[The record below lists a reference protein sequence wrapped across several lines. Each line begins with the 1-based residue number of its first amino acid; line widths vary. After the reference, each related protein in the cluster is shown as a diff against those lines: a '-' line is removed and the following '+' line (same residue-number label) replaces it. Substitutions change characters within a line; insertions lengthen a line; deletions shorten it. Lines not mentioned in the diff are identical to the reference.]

1 MASAFII
8 QVQPQLQRDPNEETA
23 ALLRVLIH
31 KIDNTT
37 FGSDVPALP
46 QWTGP
51 ARMAVH
57 VQFILYAS
65 LAASLLSAFLAML
78 GKQWLNR
85 YASIDMRGSAIER
98 SQNRQRK
105 LDGIITWYFEHVL
118 ECLPLM
124 LQVALLLLGCALS
137 RYLWEI
143 NTAVASVVIG
153 VTSLGML
160 FYLFILAAGATSDGC
175 PYQTP
180 WTDTIRRLFHPLSH
194 PMSHLLPLLA
204 RHRVLVRVLIGV
216 EEKYG
221 TVTASLLLPP
231 MILAAIATDAFLDGW
246 TMFRAMFRLLVVS
259 AREVRSWLGW
269 KFPVPEQALDY
280 QVTALDFRCISWIL
294 RTSLDKTTNL
304 LTLKFLKTILA
315 TPSLKAILETPGFN
329 PDIAV
334 GCFIAF
340 SSCFVV
346 DNHGW
351 ISITRGSEQLAD
363 MSAICFLR
371 VFSSLLITTPTSSTI
386 EDVRQR
392 YLRTFTFFALLQ
404 DSPYHLPVNA
414 VHRLFRTNVLRHMVT
429 TEDYHTHLKRTHFPD
444 LAWTRYNPPL
454 DELVPF
460 AQALAQVA
468 QSEYQ
473 SCERGNRK
481 VPRWLLRF
489 ALRFLSQDPLPPIS
503 VVINC
508 LTIIA
513 TDLGC
518 NVSGISNM
526 PSNKKCVHAPDT
538 TVSLLTLHQN
548 TACSLQVD
556 NREMRSCF
564 SRDSTHECTWI

>member
-1 MASAFII
+1 MASAFIT
-8 QVQPQLQRDPNEETA
+8 QVQPQLQKDPGEETA

-37 FGSDVPALP
+37 FGDDVPALP

-51 ARMAVH
+51 TRMV
-57 VQFILYAS
+57 VQVQSILYAS

-105 LDGIITWYFEHVL
+105 LDGIIAWYFEHVL

-143 NTAVASVVIG
+143 STAVAYVVIG
-153 VTSLGML
+153 VTSFGML
-160 FYLFILAAGATSDGC
+160 FYLFIIAAGVTSDGC

-180 WTDTIRRLFHPLSH
+180 WTKIVRGLLHLLSH
-194 PMSHLLPLLA
+194 PVPYLSRLFAEHPA
-204 RHRVLVRVLIGV
+204 LVRVLIIV
-216 EEKYG
+216 ERKCG
-221 TVTASLLLPP
+221 TIIGLLMLPP
-231 MILAAIATDAFLDGW
+231 VILAVISTKAFLAGR

-259 AREVRSWLGW
+259 AREIRSGW
-269 KFPVPEQALDY
+269 SSRTPPVPERALDH
-280 QVTALDFRCISWIL
+280 QATSLDFRCISWIL
-294 RTSLDKTTNL
+294 RTSLDKTIYL
-304 LTLKFLKTILA
+304 LTLTFFKTILA
-315 TPSLKAILETPGFN
+315 TPGFN
-329 PDIAV
+329 SGIVV
-334 GCFIAF
+334 GCLNAF
-340 SSCFVV
+340 NNCFVAS
-346 DNHGW
+346 NCGM
-351 ISITRGSEQLAD
+351 ISITRGLEQLAD
-363 MSAICFLR
+363 MSAVCFLHA
-371 VFSSLLITTPTSSTI
+371 FSSLLITTPTSSTI

-392 YLRTFTFFALLQ
+392 YLRAFSFFATLQ
-404 DSPYHLPVNA
+404 DSSYHLPVNT

-429 TEDYHTHLKRTHFPD
+429 MEDYHTHLKRTRFPY
-444 LAWTRYNPPL
+444 LSWTYYSPPL

-473 SCERGNRK
+473 SYERGSRK

-489 ALRFLSQDPLPPIS
+489 ALRFLSQDPLPPTS
-503 VVINC
+503 VVIHC
-508 LTIIA
+508 LKMIA

-518 NVSGISNM
+518 NVLDIKSI
-526 PSNKKCVHAPDT
+526 PSDERCVHTPKKI
-538 TVSLLTLHQN
+538 VSLLTLHQH
-548 TACSLQVD
+548 TARSFQVD
-556 NREMRSCF
+556 NREIRSCF
-564 SRDSTHECTWI
+564 SRDSTRGCPWI

>member
-153 VTSLGML
+153 VTSLGMV
-160 FYLFILAAGATSDGC
+160 FYFFIIVAGVTSDGC

-180 WTDTIRRLFHPLSH
+180 WTNIILRLLHLYTKHSKLYSGPSSLQEIRLIVLNYPIF
-194 PMSHLLPLLA
+194 LL
-204 RHRVLVRVLIGV
+204 
-216 EEKYG
+216 Y
-221 TVTASLLLPP
+221 
-231 MILAAIATDAFLDGW
+231 AFAFDVFQLGQGI
-246 TMFRAMFRLLVVS
+246 FRLLIVS
-259 AREVRSWLGW
+259 PARGVRSWL
-269 KFPVPEQALDY
+269 FRTSPVSEQALDY
-280 QVTALDFRCISWIL
+280 QETKLDLRCISWTL
-294 RTSLDKTTNL
+294 RTSLDKTINL
-304 LTLKFLKTILA
+304 LTFNFLKTILA
-315 TPSLKAILETPGFN
+315 TPDFN
-329 PDIAV
+329 PDI
-334 GCFIAF
+334 
-340 SSCFVV
+340 VV
-346 DNHGW
+346 DCFDVFSNCFTQHNG

-363 MSAICFLR
+363 ISAMCFLCT
-371 VFSSLLITTPTSSTI
+371 FSSFLITTPTSSTI
-386 EDVRQR
+386 ENARQR
-392 YLRTFTFFALLQ
+392 YKIAF
-404 DSPYHLPVNA
+404 PVFPGTQYPSYPFY
-414 VHRLFRTNVLRHMVT
+414 VKVIHHLFRKETFYLDFFWRRPYITWMT
-429 TEDYHTHLKRTHFPD
+429 
-444 LAWTRYNPPL
+444 YNPPS
-454 DELVPF
+454 DELVLF
-460 AQALAQVA
+460 SHALAQVA

-473 SCERGNRK
+473 SRENMNRK

-489 ALRFLSQDPLPPIS
+489 ALRFLSQDPLPPTP
-503 VVINC
+503 VVVDC

-513 TDLGC
+513 TDLDC
-518 NVSGISNM
+518 NVSGINSIT
-526 PSNKKCVHAPDT
+526 SDEKCVHTPNT
-538 TVSLLTLHQN
+538 TVSLLTLHQH
-548 TACSLQVD
+548 TA
-556 NREMRSCF
+556 
-564 SRDSTHECTWI
+564 

>member
-8 QVQPQLQRDPNEETA
+8 QVQPQLQKDPNEETA

-37 FGSDVPALP
+37 FGDDVPALP

-51 ARMAVH
+51 GQMVIH

-105 LDGIITWYFEHVL
+105 LDGIIAWYFEHVL

-143 NTAVASVVIG
+143 NTAVASMVIG
-153 VTSLGML
+153 VTLFGML
-160 FYLFILAAGATSDGC
+160 FYLFIIAAGATSDGC

-180 WTDTIRRLFHPLSH
+180 WTNIIRRLLHSLVD
-194 PMSHLLPLLA
+194 LLIKHSKLYWTLFEIWNYNDKRGAAIIIVIYPLL
-204 RHRVLVRVLIGV
+204 
-216 EEKYG
+216 
-221 TVTASLLLPP
+221 LLDGF
-231 MILAAIATDAFLDGW
+231 AADAFRLG
-246 TMFRAMFRLLVVS
+246 RAMFRSLVVS
-259 AREVRSWLGW
+259 AREVRSWL
-269 KFPVPEQALDY
+269 FRTSPVPEQAL
-280 QVTALDFRCISWIL
+280 QALDHQATTFDFRCISWIL
-294 RTSLDKTTNL
+294 QTSLDKTINL
-304 LTLKFLKTILA
+304 LTLDFLKTILA
-315 TPSLKAILETPGFN
+315 TPGFN
-329 PDIAV
+329 NDIIL
-334 GCFIAF
+334 GCFNVF
-340 SSCFVV
+340 SNCFVV
-346 DNHGW
+346 NDHGDHAE

-363 MSAICFLR
+363 TSAMCFFR
-371 VFSSLLITTPTSSTI
+371 AFSSLLITTPTSSAI
-386 EDVRQR
+386 GDMRQR
-392 YLRTFTFFALLQ
+392 YWRVFQ
-404 DSPYHLPVNA
+404 YHNQIRHPQFPLYVNA
-414 VHRLFRTNVLRHMVT
+414 VHRLFCANAVYRLFPVGPRIPRVLFR
-429 TEDYHTHLKRTHFPD
+429 DRLDF
-444 LAWTRYNPPL
+444 AWTSYNPPL

-460 AQALAQVA
+460 AHALAQFA
-468 QSEYQ
+468 QFAYQ
-473 SCERGNRK
+473 NGDGRDHK

-489 ALRFLSQDPLPPIS
+489 VLRFLSQHPLPPTS

-518 NVSGISNM
+518 NLSDISSM
-526 PSNKKCVHAPDT
+526 PSDERCVHAPET
-538 TVSLLTLHQN
+538 TVPLLTPQQH
-548 TACSLQVD
+548 TA
-556 NREMRSCF
+556 
-564 SRDSTHECTWI
+564 

>member
-1 MASAFII
+1 VASAFIT
-8 QVQPQLQRDPNEETA
+8 QVQPQLQRDPGEETA

-37 FGSDVPALP
+37 FGADVPALP

-51 ARMAVH
+51 ARMAVQ

-65 LAASLLSAFLAML
+65 LTASLLSAFLAML

-105 LDGIITWYFEHVL
+105 LDGIIAWYFEHVL

-137 RYLWEI
+137 RYLWDI
-143 NTAVASVVIG
+143 STAVASVVVS

-160 FYLFILAAGATSDGC
+160 FYLFIVAAGAASDGC

-180 WTDTIRRLFHPLSH
+180 WTSTVRRLLHPLSH
-194 PMSHLLPLLA
+194 PLSHLLPLLA
-204 RHRVLVRVLIGV
+204 RHRTLVRVLIGV
-216 EEKYG
+216 EEKCG
-221 TVTASLLLPP
+221 TMTASLLLPP
-231 MILAAIATDAFLDGW
+231 VILAAIATDAFLAGW
-246 TMFRAMFRLLVVS
+246 TMFRLLVAS
-259 AREVRSWLGW
+259 AREVRSWSGW
-269 KFPVPEQALDY
+269 ALPVPEQALDY

-294 RTSLDKTTNL
+294 RTSLDKTINL

-315 TPSLKAILETPGFN
+315 TPGFN
-329 PDIAV
+329 ADIAV

-340 SSCFVV
+340 SSCFVI

-351 ISITRGSEQLAD
+351 ISVTRGSEQLAD
-363 MSAICFLR
+363 MSAMCFLR

-392 YLRTFTFFALLQ
+392 YLRTFTFFATLQ
-404 DSPYHLPVNA
+404 DSPYHLPVNT

-429 TEDYHTHLKRTHFPD
+429 TEDYHTDLKRTHFPD
-444 LAWTRYNPPL
+444 LSWTCYNPPL
-454 DELVPF
+454 DELIPF

-489 ALRFLSQDPLPPIS
+489 ALRFLSQDSLPPIS

-508 LTIIA
+508 LTILA

-518 NVSGISNM
+518 NVSDISSM
-526 PSNKKCVHAPDT
+526 PSNEKCVHTPT
-538 TVSLLTLHQN
+538 TTASLLTLHQHAAR
-548 TACSLQVD
+548 TTFQPD
-556 NREMRSCF
+556 N
-564 SRDSTHECTWI
+564 

>member
-37 FGSDVPALP
+37 FGGDVPALP

-51 ARMAVH
+51 TRMVIH
-57 VQFILYAS
+57 VQSILYAS

-85 YASIDMRGSAIER
+85 YASIDMRGSVIER
-98 SQNRQRK
+98 SRNRQRK
-105 LDGIITWYFEHVL
+105 LDGIIAWYFEHVL

-153 VTSLGML
+153 VTSFGMV
-160 FYLFILAAGATSDGC
+160 FYLFIIAAGATSDGC

-180 WTDTIRRLFHPLSH
+180 WTNIVRRLLHLLSH
-194 PMSHLLPLLA
+194 PVFYLTRLHIKNRILT
-204 RHRVLVRVLIGV
+204 RVVLGV
-216 EEKYG
+216 ERKCG
-221 TVTASLLLPP
+221 TIIFLLILPP
-231 MILAAIATDAFLDGW
+231 VVLAAIATNAFLAGR
-246 TMFRAMFRLLVVS
+246 TMFRSLVVS
-259 AREVRSWLGW
+259 AREVRSWSVW
-269 KFPVPEQALDY
+269 ARPVPEQALDY
-280 QVTALDFRCISWIL
+280 QATALDFRCISWIL
-294 RTSLDKTTNL
+294 RTSLDKTVNL
-304 LTLKFLKTILA
+304 LTLNFLKTILANPSLKTILA
-315 TPSLKAILETPGFN
+315 TPSIETILAAPSPKTILATPGSN
-329 PDIAV
+329 TDIAV
-334 GCFIAF
+334 GCLNAF

-351 ISITRGSEQLAD
+351 ISVTRGSEQVVD
-363 MSAICFLR
+363 MSAMCFLR
-371 VFSSLLITTPTSSTI
+371 VFSSLLITTPTPSTI

-392 YLRTFTFFALLQ
+392 YGRAFPSVSMLRG
-404 DSPYHLPVNA
+404 SPYYPHVNA
-414 VHRLFRTNVLRHMVT
+414 IHRLFRTNALRRSLAT
-429 TEDYHTHLKRTHFPD
+429 GDLRTHLKRTYFPD
-444 LAWTRYNPPL
+444 LAWTYYNPPL

-473 SCERGNRK
+473 SYEGGNPK

-489 ALRFLSQDPLPPIS
+489 ALRFLSKDPLPPIS

-518 NVSGISNM
+518 NVSDINSM
-526 PSNKKCVHAPDT
+526 PLDERCAHAPSS
-538 TVSLLTLHQN
+538 TVSLLTLHQH
-548 TACSLQVD
+548 TA
-556 NREMRSCF
+556 
-564 SRDSTHECTWI
+564 